1 MYREE
6 RRANWQKKT
15 TIRWITGGSEPLLV
29 KLLYANRFTED
40 KLRKYIKNKNQS
52 RNIITYLIYI

>member
-40 KLRKYIKNKNQS
+40 KMRKHIKK
-52 RNIITYLIYI
+52 RTKVET